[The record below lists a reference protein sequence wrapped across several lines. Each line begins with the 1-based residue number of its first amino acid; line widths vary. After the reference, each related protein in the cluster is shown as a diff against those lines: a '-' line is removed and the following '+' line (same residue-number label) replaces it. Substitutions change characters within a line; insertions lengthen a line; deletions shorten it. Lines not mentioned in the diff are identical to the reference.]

1 MRTSALFVALVLCWA
16 TTAFSQG
23 FKLTAVSPR
32 ENAGV
37 VTLFI
42 STSGT
47 PPVNVTAR
55 DKWKVSVAQGASS
68 LLLESATSTATDPF
82 SAIRYNTTTEQVEI
96 DISRANLA
104 NIAVD
109 KAGWQAGFFGAGAMS
124 VAAKAEVTPGVN
136 LKPAKSKD
144 DSDIYVLGALI
155 AGSATKPIWM
165 VDAKGSIGWPTGAL
179 YHWFGV
185 GGTFQV
191 NPGAKPPAD
200 SSDVNPDS
208 ITFFSQMD
216 TLQQHSFLKGFIYG
230 YQAIVRPVGGEYA
243 SETPNGNITTTGQL
257 TLFSKPLLR
266 NSFVVDPFVGYE
278 FGRNLRKPEKLFGRP
293 VDLADYNAI
302 ARLLFGGAARYYI
315 FQRKVTATDVYRL
328 VLSVSWQARALG
340 PDEPFVKSDYAPDV
354 GGKITRQKLLVM
366 NNDVRQFVEAGVTWN
381 ASPLVGFDLKY
392 KRGSLPPLFQFVDPQ
407 VTVGVTFKA
416 KIGTDLPR

>member
-1 MRTSALFVALVLCWA
+1 MRVSALSVALVLCCA
-16 TTAFSQG
+16 TAAFSQG

-42 STSGT
+42 STSGN
-47 PPVNVTAR
+47 PPVNVIAR
-55 DKWKVSVAQGASS
+55 DKWKVSVSQGDISV
-68 LLLESATSTATDPF
+68 LLESAAPMATEPF
-82 SAIRYNTTTEQVEI
+82 SDIRYNATTEQVEI
-96 DISRANLA
+96 DISRTTLP
-104 NIAVD
+104 NIAID
-109 KAGWQAGFFGAGAMS
+109 TAAWQAGFFGAGAMS
-124 VAAKAEVTPGVN
+124 LATRAEAVPGVN

-144 DSDIYVLGALI
+144 DADIYVLGALI

-165 VDAKGSIGWPTGAL
+165 VDAKGSIGWPTGEL

-208 ITFFSQMD
+208 ITFFTQMD
-216 TLQQHSFLKGFIYG
+216 RLQQHRFLNGFIYG

-243 SETPNGNITTTGQL
+243 SETRNGNITTTGQL
-257 TLFSKPLLR
+257 TLLSKPLLR

-278 FGRNLRKPEKLFGRP
+278 FGRNLKKPEKVFGR
-293 VDLADYNAI
+293 VDLTGYNAI

-328 VLSVSWQARALG
+328 VLSASWQARALG
-340 PDEPFVKSDYAPDV
+340 PDEPFVKSGYAPDAS
-354 GGKITRQKLLVM
+354 GKMTRQKLLVM
-366 NNDVRQFVEAGVTWN
+366 NNDVRQFVEAGLTWN
-381 ASPLVGFDLKY
+381 ASPLVAFDLKY

-407 VTVGVTFKA
+407 VILGVTFKA